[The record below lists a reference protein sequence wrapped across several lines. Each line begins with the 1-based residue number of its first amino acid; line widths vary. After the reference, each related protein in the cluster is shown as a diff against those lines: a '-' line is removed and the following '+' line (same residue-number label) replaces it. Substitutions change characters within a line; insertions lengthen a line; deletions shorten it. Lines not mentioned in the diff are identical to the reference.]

1 MELNGEA
8 IKRNINTGN
17 IWNETG
23 HKSQAKQVSKTK
35 LRQLGLSKDGLNFV
49 ETLKDLRKM
58 PPNIIIATATTAVHF
73 VQNWSK
79 KQFLK
84 KNNKYVMGLGVFQ
97 QLQYDFNSNKK
108 LLKPSTMKFSKFYNP
123 YRGQDLTDSTLLIFR
138 TGGIGDLLFIKPNLD
153 YLKKK
158 YPTCKIKFACGP
170 QYQPMVETWSCVD
183 ELLDLPFALKHL
195 IECDYHA
202 LFEGVIER
210 CKESYVKNS
219 YNLFSEW
226 MGLNLPDEELI
237 PTQEAKPELIENCK
251 EVLKGWGVEKGDF
264 ILAQLRASS
273 PIRTPNH
280 QFWLDLFNK
289 LIDKGY
295 NIILTDNPRQTKSVD
310 DFIKLVDKP
319 DKIFNFCQHSESLDH
334 SIALT
339 SLAGMTLCTDSA
351 FSHIGVSVGTPA
363 MGIFGPFPGFVR
375 MKTYPNADWVDA
387 ERSCAPCFLHGQ
399 ESCPQAAADGYSPC
413 YDEIDKDEV
422 IERIE
427 KLLNKEKETS

>member
-1 MELNGEA
+1 MELN
-8 IKRNINTGN
+8 INNELENDGN
-17 IWNETG
+17 IWSDTG
-23 HKSQAKQVSKTK
+23 YKSQAKKISNTR
-35 LRQLGLSKDGLNFV
+35 LRELGLSQDGLNFV
-49 ETLKDLRKM
+49 ETLEDLRKA
-58 PPNIIIATATTAVHF
+58 PPNIIIAKAVTTVHF

-84 KNNKYVMGLGVFQ
+84 KNANYVMGLGVFQ
-97 QLQYDFNSNKK
+97 QLQFDFNKSNKK
-108 LLKPSTMKFSKFYNP
+108 LLKPVMKFSKFYNP
-123 YRGQDLTDSTLLIFR
+123 YIGQDLTDSTILIFR

-153 YLKKK
+153 YLKSK

-195 IECDYHA
+195 IECDYHV

-210 CKESYVKNS
+210 CKESYKKNS

-226 MGLNLPDEELI
+226 MGLNLPDELLV
-237 PTQEAKPELIENCK
+237 PTQDAKPELVEKCQEILDGWN
-251 EVLKGWGVEKGDF
+251 LKKGDF

-280 QFWLDLFNK
+280 QFWVDMFDK
-289 LIDKGY
+289 LTDKGY
-295 NIILTDNPRQTKSVD
+295 NIVLTDNPRQADSVD
-310 DFIKLVDKP
+310 DFIKLVKNP
-319 DKIFNFCQHSESLDH
+319 NKIFNFCKHSESLDY

-339 SLAGMTLCTDSA
+339 SFAGMTLCTDSA

-363 MGIFGPFPGFVR
+363 MGIFGPFPGYVR

-387 ERSCAPCFLHGQ
+387 ERSCAPCFIHGQ
-399 ESCPQAAADGYSPC
+399 DPCPQAGSDGYSPC
-413 YDEIDKDEV
+413 YDNINLDEV
-422 IERIE
+422 VERIE
-427 KLLNKEKETS
+427 RLLNKKESD